1 MGSAMSRR
9 VVAAVN
15 NLFFVGKI
23 EAAAR
28 QAEVDL
34 QFATSPRDLLE
45 KVRAGAE
52 LVVFDLGDANT
63 GALAALKELKSRPET
78 AAVPTLGF
86 LRHTQPDIAA
96 EAREAGCETV
106 MARSEFSARI
116 VELLRGDRRLT

>member
-1 MGSAMSRR
+1 MSRR
-9 VVAAVN
+9 VVAVVN

-28 QAEVDL
+28 QIEVDL
-34 QFATSPRDLLE
+34 EFATSPGDLLE

-52 LVVFDLGDANT
+52 LVVFDLGDAST

-78 AAVPTLGF
+78 ADVPTLGF

-96 EAREAGCETV
+96 QAREAGCETV
-106 MARSEFSARI
+106 LARSEFSARI